1 MDSDWFGGALSTA
14 DPWNTTWDET
24 EETEE
29 IEETEGTNGTNGAQG
44 EAIRALDPTFITG
57 LCDLKHHCYDITVT
71 NDSLDSERAQSMAPL
86 QDYITMLSTVH
97 MILLRAPYDTEQQKS
112 LPASVQTKLA
122 PLLEWI
128 RRFCE
133 TNRDPID
140 RLPYQS
146 HLTTNLKENP
156 FIQKEQNNGIE

>member
-14 DPWNTTWDET
+14 DPWNTEWDET
-24 EETEE
+24 EY
-29 IEETEGTNGTNGAQG
+29 TNGTQG
-44 EAIRALDPTFITG
+44 KHIDRPLSLRALDPAFITG

-71 NDSLDSERAQSMAPL
+71 NDPLDSERAQSMAPL
-86 QDYITMLSTVH
+86 QDYINLLFKVH
-97 MILLRAPYDTEQQKS
+97 KILLKAPYDTEQQKS
-112 LPASVQTKLA
+112 LPASVQTQLA

-128 RRFCE
+128 RQFCE

>member
-1 MDSDWFGGALSTA
+1 MENSDWFGGALPTA
-14 DPWNTTWDET
+14 DPWNTAWDKT
-24 EETEE
+24 EWDNTED
-29 IEETEGTNGTNGAQG
+29 TNGAQG
-44 EAIRALDPTFITG
+44 EDIDHPLSLRSLDTTFITG

-71 NDSLDSERAQSMAPL
+71 NDPLDSERAQSMAPL
-86 QDYITMLSTVH
+86 QDYIIMLSTVH
-97 MILLRAPYDTEQQKS
+97 MILLKAPYDTEQQKS
-112 LPASVQTKLA
+112 LPASVQIKLA

-133 TNRDPID
+133 THRDPID
-140 RLPYQS
+140 RIPYQS

>member
-1 MDSDWFGGALSTA
+1 MDSDWFGGALST
-14 DPWNTTWDET
+14 DPWKTEWDTEWGDTEDTHET
-24 EETEE
+24 
-29 IEETEGTNGTNGAQG
+29 QKD
-44 EAIRALDPTFITG
+44 AIRALDPIFITG

-71 NDSLDSERAQSMAPL
+71 NDSLDSERAQSMVPL

-97 MILLRAPYDTEQQKS
+97 MILLRSPYDTEQQKS